1 MSICSASNSSWVVI
15 RSCNMRVK
23 KKPGD
28 NADPQALSSV
38 NDQHRLRCAFA
49 AIAGVFGVTPA
60 RVSLLLIRVCV
71 FLLLAMLTLLSLP
84 FTWTMLLLL
93 VLVPILAGAH
103 SLVALL

>member
-1 MSICSASNSSWVVI
+1 MSVCSASNSSWVDI

-28 NADPQALSSV
+28 NADPRALSSV
-38 NDQHRLRCAFA
+38 NDQQRLRCAFA
-49 AIAGVFGVTPA
+49 AIAGIFGVTPA

-71 FLLLAMLTLLSLP
+71 FLLLAMLTLLSLLSLLS

-93 VLVPILAGAH
+93 VLVP
-103 SLVALL
+103 